1 MKTLPFTPIAVA
13 RAACKPPFK
22 SVDAL
27 AKALSTGYPDIPWPA
42 ARSLSVKIGAL
53 DRGQLTW
60 WKNRPAEANALVDIL
75 KVSLADLGL
84 HGESS
89 TRMIAFTAFPE
100 LLPFDPARDTP
111 CDIASAV
118 PYADLKD
125 MLDLPWWHG
134 EEQAGFQRPPHAG
147 ISWLE
152 FAPGTGLSLFWASLS
167 ARTPRRHARV
177 RKVSDATHLL
187 RQGGAL
193 VLRLAQPCDAQDLL
207 VLATAHAELA
217 ILIVAP
223 FPGPLADS
231 ISPMAF
237 HYGWELPA
245 DSANLRIAELS
256 SNDGLFGRIARYKW
270 RLHNDWHVRLL
281 DWVEKR
287 LARATDDTL
296 FSAQGARKWLE
307 NFSPWMDFTP
317 LPADL
322 LAICRLCHNAP
333 ESKLPKAGNH
343 HAGSELL
350 AKALRIAP
358 GVVGAFSRRIGAR
371 LLDQKL
377 PWQGPM
383 AEADWAKLMP
393 EAGLVPGDADVF
405 AIANGRS
412 VAARQRLAQAAIERR
427 QASLQTLIDAGLLT
441 EGPFGMR
448 SQPAFLV
455 DLLAR
460 DHLIAMI
467 LAGPVDDWARCCF
480 DAQRRL
486 LVDAALH
493 AIALDALV
501 PVLARIQ
508 ALAPRNAAAI
518 AASDA
523 LFWNIGLR
531 LVDGAF
537 VPHIFSD
544 LLDNVVE
551 RMKDVHGYAASL
563 WSRDDDAPETG
574 VTWLAIC
581 WAWSL
586 WHPHK
591 AFIADLVTAW
601 YFPGWTTDLVSQ
613 KSYLYNVTLPTGDQ
627 SLTQGWRRLLAVAR
641 QLAHWL
647 STPPEHAPCFLHPA
661 LLLEALQGRWP
672 VQEIWLSQFLGN
684 RNIETWLLTEL
695 TASQTPVATA
705 SALLPVLMNIA
716 GELGSDWLRNVDF
729 YRSPV
734 YTWALQTLPASV
746 ALGCLDAD
754 QRGALWRV
762 PIALPPAL
770 LEVML
775 NNIDA
780 GNVDEGAIERAIEA
794 CGPNQAH
801 SLVRLIRSGHAI
813 DSAVAR
819 LWALAPP
826 GALLLLGDVASLKQ
840 EAAIALIHATPSE
853 HNHAAAEAILANPLL
868 LTATD
873 RHWWVRA
880 NLPHAK
886 GHAQQFI
893 DILFLPD
900 APASV

>member
-1 MKTLPFTPIAVA
+1 MKKVPFTPVAIA
-13 RAACKPPFK
+13 RAACKPPFQ
-22 SVDAL
+22 SIDAL
-27 AKALSTGYPDIPWPA
+27 AKALRAAHPDIPWPA
-42 ARSLSVKIGAL
+42 TRSLSVKIGAI
-53 DRGQLTW
+53 DRGELVW
-60 WKNRPAEANALVDIL
+60 WKKRPSEADALAQIL
-75 KVSLADLGL
+75 NVPLADLGL
-84 HGESS
+84 HDESS
-89 TRMIAFTAFPE
+89 RRLIGFSTFPE
-100 LLPFDPARDTP
+100 LPPFDPARDMP
-111 CDIASAV
+111 CDIASAA
-118 PYADLKD
+118 PCADFKD
-125 MLDLPWWHG
+125 ILDLPWWHG

-152 FAPGTGLSLFWASLS
+152 FAPGTGLSFFWANLS

-177 RKVSDATHLL
+177 RKVSDAAHLL
-187 RQGGAL
+187 HQGGTL
-193 VLRLAQPCDAQDLL
+193 VLRLAQPCDAEDLL
-207 VLATAHAELA
+207 ALARADAELA
-217 ILIVAP
+217 ILIIAP
-223 FPGPLADS
+223 FPGPLAERLS
-231 ISPMAF
+231 SGASY
-237 HYGWELPA
+237 YGWEFITGN
-245 DSANLRIAELS
+245 ANLRIAELS
-256 SNDGLFGRIARYKW
+256 SNDGVFDRIARYQW
-270 RLHNDWHVRLL
+270 RLHNDWHARLL

-296 FSAQGARKWLE
+296 FSAQGVKKWLD
-307 NFSPWMDFTP
+307 NFSPWADFTP
-317 LPADL
+317 TPADL
-322 LAICRLCHNAP
+322 LAICRLCHSER
-333 ESKLPKAGNH
+333 ESNLPKNGNH
-343 HAGSELL
+343 RAGRELL
-350 AKALRIAP
+350 TKALRIVP
-358 GVVGAFSRRIGAR
+358 GVVRAFSQRIGAR
-371 LLDQKL
+371 LLDQNL
-377 PWQGPM
+377 PWQGPI
-383 AEADWAKLMP
+383 AEADWARLTP
-393 EAGLVPGDADVF
+393 EAGPVPDDTDVF
-405 AIANGRS
+405 AIANGKS
-412 VAARQRLAQAAIERR
+412 VAARQRLAQAAMERR
-427 QASLQTLIDAGLLT
+427 QASLQALIDAGLLA

-467 LAGPVDDWARCCF
+467 LTGPVEDWARCCF

-501 PVLARIQ
+501 PVLDRIQ
-508 ALAPRNAAAI
+508 ALAPSNAAAI

-563 WSRDDDAPETG
+563 WSRDGDAPETG

-591 AFIADLVTAW
+591 TFIPDLVTAW

-613 KSYLYNVTLPTGDQ
+613 KSYLYNATLPTGDQ

-647 STPPEHAPCFLHPA
+647 STPPEHAPCFLQPA

-672 VQEIWLSQFLGN
+672 VQKVWLSQFLGN

-695 TASQTPVATA
+695 TASQSPVATA

-716 GELGSDWLRNVDF
+716 GELGSEWSHNVDF

-801 SLVRLIRSGHAI
+801 LLVRLIRSGHAI

-886 GHAQQFI
+886 GHAQRFI